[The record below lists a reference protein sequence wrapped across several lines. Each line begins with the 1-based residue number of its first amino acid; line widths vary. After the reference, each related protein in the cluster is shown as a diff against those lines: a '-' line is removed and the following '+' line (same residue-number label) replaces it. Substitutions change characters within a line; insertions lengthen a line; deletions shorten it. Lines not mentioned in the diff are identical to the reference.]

1 MRIED
6 MQCFLTEFEE
16 ELLIDRPVSIGGR
29 QLYLLAACR
38 KEKKITLYLLAEHP
52 GKEAERVREE
62 KIWEKQRKETLN
74 RREEILAR
82 LQTSDHLMNEIEGVK
97 TPQGEFEVCSMCAG
111 GFEFYNAEGFMM
123 LSHFLEQ
130 GISAEEVK
138 ETDLSEMDYIA
149 MELQGEFEKI
159 PFSSDGLTLLYHPR
173 GYSVWVKKKMKLEIG
188 KEYPRKYRF
197 YCEELKR
204 NIEFYINKVSLYD
217 SWSEIQEVK
226 KHMVFWQ
233 DASQEQKEDVIR
245 QMEEIC
251 PKGMYHLVI
260 EYECEDGNL
269 DFYTK
274 DQLKE
279 KVAARSSACACGIFL
294 GGYKKEGPEY
304 GPHGLK
310 HRSCIIQ
317 YPIAGDV
324 TEVET
329 ELLTARING
338 RSETVSSEVICT
350 YTPQNADHMG

>member
-16 ELLIDRPVSIGGR
+16 ELLIDSPVSIGGR

-52 GKEAERVREE
+52 GKEAERLREE
-62 KIWEKQRKETLN
+62 KIWKKQRKETLT

-82 LQTSDHLMNEIEGVK
+82 LQTSDHLMNEIDGLK
-97 TPQGEFEVCSMCAG
+97 TPQGEFEACSMCAG
-111 GFEFYNAEGFMM
+111 GFEHYNAEGFMM

-130 GISAEEVK
+130 GISAEGVK
-138 ETDLSEMDYIA
+138 DTDLSEMDYIV

-159 PFSSDGLTLLYHPR
+159 PFSSEGLTLMYHPR
-173 GYSVWVKKKMKLEIG
+173 AWSVPVKKKMKLKIG

-197 YCEELKR
+197 YCEELKQ

-217 SWSEIQEVK
+217 SWPEIQEVK
-226 KHMVFWQ
+226 KHMVLWQ
-233 DASQEQKEDVIR
+233 DASQEHKEDIIR

-251 PKGMYHLVI
+251 PKGMYHLTI
-260 EYECEDGNL
+260 EYECEDGSL
-269 DFYTK
+269 DFYVK

-279 KVAARSSACACGIFL
+279 KIAARSCAIACGIFL
-294 GGYKKEGPEY
+294 TGHKKGGPEY

-324 TEVET
+324 AEVET
-329 ELLTARING
+329 ELLTARIN
-338 RSETVSSEVICT
+338 RRNETVSCVVTCT
-350 YTPQNADHMG
+350 DTP